1 MRSCYAASEMVV
13 KVQVLREE
21 EALPGRP
28 GRRPLEIP
36 HIPEVA
42 AAAMETG
49 SFEKDLR
56 LILSVFRP
64 TQAYLALGVER
75 TALWKWRRMGVLP
88 RDPAIYGAV
97 RKWAD
102 GIRKAR
108 SS

>member
-1 MRSCYAASEMVV
+1 MVV

-64 TQAYLALGVER
+64 TQAYLALGVDR
-75 TALWKWRRMGVLP
+75 KTLTNWRSRGMLP
-88 RDPAIYGAV
+88 RDPALYGAV

-102 GIRKAR
+102 GIRKAW
-108 SS
+108 SG

>member
-1 MRSCYAASEMVV
+1 MVV
-13 KVQVLREE
+13 KVQVLQEE
-21 EALPGRP
+21 ESLPGRP

-56 LILSVFRP
+56 RILSVYRP
-64 TQAYLALGVER
+64 TQVTLALGVAR
-75 TALWKWRRMGVLP
+75 VTLWNWRRLGMLP

-102 GIRKAR
+102 GIRR
-108 SS
+108 GQSG